1 MAKILIVDDD
11 RDLAE
16 SQKVILE
23 ANGYTVEAAFSMQE
37 GLERAAAFVPDL
49 VIADLMMEHYDSGFV
64 FGKKFREL
72 RGCEKTPIL
81 MQTGASKEIGFTFDI
96 SKPGAKEWL
105 KVDEIIDKPVTPEYL
120 VGKVRQYLSK

>member
-23 ANGYTVEAAFSMQE
+23 ANGSTVEAAFSMQE

-49 VIADLMMEHYDSGFV
+49 VIAELMMEHYDSGFV

>member
-16 SQKVILE
+16 SQKAILE
-23 ANGYTVEAAFSMQE
+23 ANGYTVEAAFSMEE
-37 GLERAAAFVPDL
+37 GLARAASFIPDL

-96 SKPGAKEWL
+96 AKPGAKEWL